1 MSRNLL
7 GILSIAAVGIAAAA
21 AACGKTER
29 PPILPPPLQS
39 VWVPPPQVEP
49 GAGSEFPF
57 GLAISPE
64 GRRLIYPATRGGILA
79 LQLDDLSTGRSTV
92 LPSTG
97 GAVAPFWST
106 DGQRVGYFAN
116 GQVRMIELESGS
128 VTDVAEAPNGRGAAW
143 NAAGDLVFAP
153 SADTGLMLRSASGSL
168 RPLTTLDPAKGDT
181 SHRWPAFLPD
191 GRHVVFLVRS
201 NESSRTGVWLAS
213 LDQPDA
219 LQRLVSSD
227 AQAIVAGVNLL
238 YATSEALM
246 AQPLDPNTW
255 QVAGPAALVG
265 LPIGRGPLDQLF
277 ATASDQVLIYGPAG
291 TTLRELRWAARDGT
305 TIGRAGEPA
314 EAWNLRISPDEGRIA
329 VTELDPQTRSL
340 DVWLQ
345 DKSSPVPQRLSL
357 SIDADTA
364 GAWSP
369 DGSRV
374 AYISGRRRVTLRGSG
389 AVVPEQTLATFD
401 APVEMWD
408 WSRDNAWLVIGRSS
422 PDSQADLWLLP
433 PTGNNPARPY
443 ATLPF
448 NQVDGAVSPD
458 GRWIAYASDESGKF
472 DIYID
477 SFPAPKAR
485 VRLTTV
491 GGVAP
496 RWRRDGKELY
506 FRRGSEIHAVTLNA
520 AGAAPPIA
528 ATSTK
533 RLFDA
538 ATDVRAYD
546 ASADGQRFLLNLPA
560 ASAPARPATM
570 VMNWFSRT
578 GHGNTETRK

>member
-1 MSRNLL
+1 M
-7 GILSIAAVGIAAAA
+7 
-21 AACGKTER
+21 
-29 PPILPPPLQS
+29 
-39 VWVPPPQVEP
+39 PPPQVEA
-49 GAGSEFPF
+49 GAGSDFPF
-57 GLAISPE
+57 GLAVSPD
-64 GRRLIYPATRGGILA
+64 GRKLVYPATRGGAVA
-79 LQLDDLSTGRSTV
+79 LQLDDLSSGRSSV
-92 LPSTG
+92 LPATS
-97 GAVAPFWST
+97 GAVLPFWST
-106 DGQRVGYFAN
+106 DGERVGYFAS
-116 GQVRMIELESGS
+116 GRVRTVELASGS
-128 VTDVAEAPNGRGAAW
+128 VTDVADAPNGRGAAW

-153 SADTGLMLRSASGSL
+153 SADAGLMLRAASGSL
-168 RPLTTLDPAKGDT
+168 GPLTTLDSAKGDT

-191 GRHVVFLVRS
+191 GRHVIFLLRS
-201 NESSRTGVWLAS
+201 TQPSRSGVWIAS
-213 LDQPDA
+213 LDRSGE

-227 AQAIVAGVNLL
+227 AQAIVAGTQLL
-238 YATSEALM
+238 YANSEALM
-246 AQPLDPNTW
+246 AQPLDPKTW
-255 QVAGPAALVG
+255 NVAGPSALVG

-277 ATASDQVLIYGPAG
+277 ATASDEVLIYGPPG
-291 TTLRELRWAARDGT
+291 TTLRELRWVARDGAA
-305 TIGRAGEPA
+305 IGQAGEPA

-357 SIDADTA
+357 SIDADTG

-374 AYISGRRRVTLRGSG
+374 AFISARRRVTLRGSG
-389 AVVPEQTLATFD
+389 AVLPEQTLATFD
-401 APVEMWD
+401 APVEIWD

-433 PTGNNPARPY
+433 PAGTTPARPY

-448 NQVDGAVSPD
+448 NQVDASVSPD
-458 GRWIAYASDESGKF
+458 SRWIAYASDESGKF

-477 SFPAPKAR
+477 SFPTPKAR
-485 VRLTTV
+485 IRLTTA

-496 RWRRDGKELY
+496 RWRRDGQELY
-506 FRRGSEIHAVTLNA
+506 FRRGSEIHAVALNVT
-520 AGAAPPIA
+520 GGIPPIA
-528 ATSTK
+528 AASTK
-533 RLFDA
+533 QLFDT

-570 VMNWFSRT
+570 VMNWMTRT
-578 GHGNTETRK
+578 SHGSTEARK

>member
-1 MSRNLL
+1 M
-7 GILSIAAVGIAAAA
+7 
-21 AACGKTER
+21 
-29 PPILPPPLQS
+29 
-39 VWVPPPQVEP
+39 PPPQVEA

-57 GLAISPE
+57 GLAVSPD
-64 GRRLIYPATRGGILA
+64 GRRLVYPATRAGAVA
-79 LQLDDLSTGRSTV
+79 LQLDDLSSGRSSV
-92 LPSTG
+92 LPATD
-97 GAVAPFWST
+97 GAVSPFWSS
-106 DGQRVGYFAN
+106 DGQRIGYFAN
-116 GQVRMIELESGS
+116 GRVRTIELGSGS
-128 VTDVAEAPNGRGAAW
+128 VTDVADAPNGRGGTW

-153 SADTGLMLRSASGSL
+153 AADAGLMLRAASGSL
-168 RPLTTLDPAKGDT
+168 RSLTTLDSAKGDT

-191 GRHVVFLVRS
+191 GHHVVFLLRS
-201 NESSRTGVWLAS
+201 TEPSRSGAWIAS
-213 LDQPDA
+213 LDQPGE
-219 LQRLVSSD
+219 LRRLVSSD
-227 AQAIVAGVNLL
+227 AQAIVAGTNLL
-238 YATSEALM
+238 YSTSEALM
-246 AQPLDPNTW
+246 AQPLDPKTW
-255 QVAGPAALVG
+255 NVAGPATLVG

-277 ATASDQVLIYGPAG
+277 ATASDEVLIYGPPG
-291 TTLRELRWAARDGT
+291 TALRELRWVNRDGAA
-305 TIGRAGEPA
+305 IGQAGEPA
-314 EAWNLRISPDEGRIA
+314 EAWNVRVSPDEGRIA

-345 DKSSPVPQRLSL
+345 DKASPVPQRLSL
-357 SIDADTA
+357 SIDADTG

-374 AYISGRRRVTLRGSG
+374 AFVSARRRITVRGSA
-389 AVVPEQTLATFD
+389 AVLPEQTLATFD

-433 PTGNNPARPY
+433 PAGSNPARPY

-448 NQVDGAVSPD
+448 NQVDGAVSAD

-496 RWRRDGKELY
+496 RWRRDGRELY
-506 FRRGSEIHAVTLNA
+506 FRRGSEIHAVILNA
-520 AGAAPPIA
+520 TGGIPPIA

-533 RLFDA
+533 RLFDT

-560 ASAPARPATM
+560 ASAPARPATV

-578 GHGNTETRK
+578 GHRDTERQR